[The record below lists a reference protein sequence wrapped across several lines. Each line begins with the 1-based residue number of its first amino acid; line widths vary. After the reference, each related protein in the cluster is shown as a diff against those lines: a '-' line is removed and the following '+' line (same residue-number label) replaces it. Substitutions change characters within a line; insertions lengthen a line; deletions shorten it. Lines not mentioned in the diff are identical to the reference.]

1 MMEQDAARPLP
12 DATDAVTAHGVRTSK
27 GPVARPG
34 TCCVIGAQGRMG
46 KLFIQRLSHAGCSVS
61 GLDRPLEDRFL
72 AASLPGQDL
81 VLLAVPAPAMDEVLR
96 LCAPHLSPETILADI
111 CSVKVQPLRLMRLH
125 HRGPVVGTH
134 PLFGQEPGQEGR
146 VALTPGRGDA
156 ELEMVAALLRKAGFE
171 PFTTTAQDHD
181 RAMAAVQGLNFV
193 TTCAYLSSLAGDEKI
208 RDFLTP
214 SFVRRLD
221 AARKMFT
228 EDRTLFADLFEANP
242 YSQDAVRLFRS
253 HLNIAAGGDI
263 DMLAQRAGWWWREQ
277 QSGGETGP

>member
-1 MMEQDAARPLP
+1 MTSSGLEPHAGPAAL
-12 DATDAVTAHGVRTSK
+12 
-27 GPVARPG
+27 PG

-46 KLFIQRLSHAGCSVS
+46 NLFVQRLTRAGCSVT
-61 GLDRPLEDRFL
+61 GLDRPLEDHCL
-72 AASLPGQDL
+72 AASLPAQDL
-81 VLLAVPAPAMDEVLR
+81 VLLAVPAPAMDEVLG
-96 LCAPHLSPETILADI
+96 LCAPYLSPDAILADI
-111 CSVKVQPLRLMRLH
+111 CSVKVQPVRLMRLH
-125 HRGPVVGTH
+125 HPGPVVGTH

-156 ELEMVAALLRKAGFE
+156 ELEMVASLLRQAGFT
-171 PFTTTAQDHD
+171 PFTTTAEDHD

-193 TTCAYLSSLAGDEKI
+193 TTCAYLSALAGDEKI

-214 SFVRRLD
+214 SFLRRLD

-263 DMLAQRAGWWWREQ
+263 DVLAQRAGWWWRGQ